1 MRILIAI
8 GALAAGVAACSD
20 DGAGAAPGPGQP
32 AGEVVV
38 FEAGPTVAQCAAP
51 ATTVGQSAAKL
62 ASIGIAA
69 RHSGCGL
76 RTGVAYP
83 AVCGGDTAQIIVHNI
98 PEHSLP
104 AARAAGFAPAESL
117 VNELYGTS
125 WRRMSCQGSNPFFEF
140 ARQQAGCAQTT
151 NRLFFIS
158 NPARFDVEMVLLD
171 QAGTCADA
179 DFRQILFGET
189 VDDVLCTHAQ
199 SIAGPMKRC
208 PAAEYA
214 AVFDT
219 MIAHLD
225 KPDLGLGPGYDVQQ
239 FSAMR

>member
-1 MRILIAI
+1 MRILLATCV
-8 GALAAGVAACSD
+8 LAAGVVACSD
-20 DGAGAAPGPGQP
+20 DGTGAAPGPGHP
-32 AGEVVV
+32 AGETLV

-51 ATTVGQSAAKL
+51 ATTVAQSAAKL
-62 ASIGIAA
+62 ASAGIAV

-83 AVCGGDTAQIIVHNI
+83 AVCGGDTAQIILHNI

-104 AARAAGFAPAESL
+104 AARAVGFAPAEAL

-140 ARQQAGCAQTT
+140 ARQQSGCAQTT

-171 QAGTCADA
+171 QAGPCADA
-179 DFRQILFGET
+179 AFRQILFGET
-189 VDDVLCTHAQ
+189 VDDVLCSNAQ
-199 SIAGPMKRC
+199 SIAGPVKRC
-208 PAAEYA
+208 PVPDYA
-214 AVFDT
+214 GVFDT
-219 MIAHLD
+219 MIANPD
-225 KPDLGLGPGYDVQQ
+225 KPDLGLGQGYDVQQ
-239 FSAMR
+239 FPVKP